1 MIKTTGFKSSR
12 VRGSYSLRPEIGQYL
27 QNGVRWEYGRITGP
41 TRQKTYD
48 YLRNRFLSSR
58 PAIVRT
64 GYINNVFRR

>member
-12 VRGSYSLRPEIGQYL
+12 VRGSYNLKPEIGQYL

-48 YLRNRFLSSR
+48 YLRVS
-58 PAIVRT
+58 
-64 GYINNVFRR
+64 